1 MKRTLIFV
9 ILLTIFFS
17 CMASSMKAQTV
28 FINEISICNISK
40 ELDPNYD
47 YRGWIELYNATQT
60 EIDLS
65 KLYYS
70 DEPGKP
76 TKYRLLKSRILPAGG
91 YASIWIN
98 DEITNNNGLYLDTDP
113 DGGFLS
119 IADANGT
126 IIDHIN
132 YPIQHTNISWG
143 RTQDGASEFGYFINS
158 SHNRSNN
165 TSSTA
170 FYVVAEPTFSLK
182 GGFYSAP
189 VSVSIE
195 CKTEDA
201 KIYYTLDGSD
211 PTPQKILY
219 TGSPIQIDSSMP
231 LRAKA
236 FAEGYLEGT
245 IATATYMI
253 NERVPD
259 LPVFFLTTDTI
270 NLYNDTIGIYCV
282 GTNGVQIAGT
292 QIIANYGRD
301 WTRPAHLEYLEKNR
315 VCLNQQI
322 GISISGNASRR
333 FDQKSLQIN
342 AGKKY
347 GNNRFD
353 YPLFSEKEGRRLKS
367 FLLRNGGQNFG
378 PGFIKDGVIQSMTN
392 VIQQDH
398 QAFEPSVVYINGKY
412 WGMLNIRERH
422 NKEYIYSNYG
432 WDETE
437 IDIIENNYRE
447 QAVCGDRLAYDSI
460 KKLIMTLDLTDK
472 TNYEKIKQLIDIDSY
487 INYMAVEIYLINDDW
502 PVNNQK
508 LFRNRNNGKFRWI
521 LQDLDKAFATNT
533 GNKLKDLINSSS
545 TSFALKMITYLLKN
559 DGFKEKYID
568 TQCLVAGSV
577 YNSSRGSRFFDSIQ
591 TKLDAEWVFHSERW
605 GFSNSPKNKFQ
616 VTIAEYKD
624 RFNYLKKAIYSSLAE
639 NFSLHEPLNLRI
651 NSFEPSAKITF
662 NGIEMPC
669 LPYDGQYFKD
679 KKLTLTAPQ
688 YVNGKE
694 FRYWTILKNG
704 LLSEVK
710 DISFTFSLKDTS
722 TIITAIYDRVDSVR
736 RSGLYINEIS
746 ASNAIFVDNLYKYE
760 DWIEIYNAS
769 NIPINLAGAYLSNN
783 PDNLEFF
790 QFSDIDSLS
799 TTVPANGYKI
809 VWCSKDTKRGVMH
822 TNFKLAKE
830 GGSLFLSKKD
840 VNGRMVIV
848 DSLTYSSHSDDSS
861 FGRYPDGDAS
871 IFHFEHPTF
880 KVKNIATSYNSY
892 IFKQDYKL
900 VYGFTGLTPPTIS
913 NVLINNGE
921 LKTADS
927 IVTVSFQTNESAF
940 MYRISESPA
949 FENASWKLLET
960 RTSFKLSPGYGT
972 KTIYLQVKNAL
983 YQSNATAAQIELY
996 IKYNKV
1002 VVGFSGSSTKNV
1014 TEIVNG
1020 EVLNNT
1026 ALSFKDTYSAL
1037 QLDNIWGE
1045 PAFKLA
1051 KKTSEISRAISK
1063 YGISEAVFKVS
1074 TGYDPQMTGNLGTYP
1089 DKYYARA
1096 YFFGA
1101 DFAQST
1107 ETRRLIAG
1115 FIDVPNGTYNIRILA
1130 SQRKETPA
1138 SDYLSYRYQ
1147 VNNSDIYIPS
1157 SDIFFNNQTNF
1168 IEFKNITVKDS
1179 VLLICS
1185 WREPFGINTG
1195 LYAPMNLIEITNDKA
1210 MNTEHILQN
1219 QQDDLSIF
1227 SGIGHIVVEQSD
1239 LLPFAIYSIDGM
1251 CIKEIIPESRR
1262 IKVNLP
1268 PGVYIISGKKVV
1280 AY

>member
-1 MKRTLIFV
+1 
-9 ILLTIFFS
+9 
-17 CMASSMKAQTV
+17 MKAQTV

-98 DEITNNNGLYLDTDP
+98 DEITNNNGLYLDTDT

-126 IIDHIN
+126 ILESIN
-132 YPIQHTNISWG
+132 YPIQHTNVSWG
-143 RTQDGASEFGYFINS
+143 RAQDGENEYGYFINS

-165 TSSTA
+165 TSLTA
-170 FYVVAEPTFSLK
+170 FFVVAEPTFSLK

-211 PTPQKILY
+211 PTPQKNLY
-219 TGSPIQIDSSMP
+219 TGSPIHIDSSRP

-236 FAEGYLEGT
+236 FTEGYLEGT

-253 NERVPD
+253 NERVPE
-259 LPVFFLTTDTI
+259 LPVLFLTTDTI

-301 WTRPAHLEYLEKNR
+301 WTRPAHLEYLEKNK
-315 VCLNQQI
+315 VCLDQEI

-333 FDQKSLQIN
+333 FDQKSFQIN

-353 YPLFSEKEGRRLKS
+353 YPLFSEKEGRRVKS

-378 PGFIKDGVIQSMTN
+378 PGFIKDGVLQSMTN

-447 QAVCGDRLAYDSI
+447 QAVSGDRLAYDSI

-472 TNYEKIKQLIDIDSY
+472 TNYEKIKQFIDMDSY

-533 GNKLKDLINSSS
+533 GNKLKDLFNSSS

-559 DGFKEKYID
+559 DEFKEKYID
-568 TQCLVAGSV
+568 NQCLVAGSV
-577 YNSSRGSRFFDSIQ
+577 FNPSRGGVYFDSIQ
-591 TKLDAEWVFHSERW
+591 AKLDAEWLFHSERW

-616 VTIAEYKD
+616 TTIAEYKA
-624 RFNYLKKAIYSSLAE
+624 RFNYLRKAIFSSLAE
-639 NFSLHEPLNLRI
+639 NFLLSEPLNLKI

-662 NGIEMPC
+662 NGIEIPY
-669 LPYDGQYFKD
+669 LPYEGQYFKD

-694 FRYWTILKNG
+694 FRYWSILKNG

-710 DISFTFSLKDTS
+710 DISFNIFLKDTS
-722 TIITAIYDRVDSVR
+722 TVITAIYDRVDSVR
-736 RSGLYINEIS
+736 RGGLYLNEIS
-746 ASNAIFVDNLYKYE
+746 ASNAIFVDNFFKYE

-769 NIPINLAGAYLSNN
+769 NMPINLAGSYLSNN
-783 PDNLEFF
+783 PGNLELF
-790 QFSDIDSLS
+790 QFSDSDSIS

-809 VWCSKDTKRGVMH
+809 VWCSKETKRGVMH
-822 TNFKLAKE
+822 ANFKLAKE
-830 GGSLFLSKKD
+830 GGTLFLSKKEAL
-840 VNGRMVIV
+840 GKMVII
-848 DSLTYSSHSDDSS
+848 DSLTYASHSDDSS

-871 IFHFEHPTF
+871 IVHSEHPTF
-880 KVKNIATSYNSY
+880 KVTNIATSYNKF
-892 IFKQDYKL
+892 IFRQDYKL

-913 NVLINNGE
+913 NMVINNGE

-927 IVTVSFQTNESAF
+927 VVTVSFQTNESAF
-940 MYRISESPA
+940 MYRISESPT
-949 FENASWKLLET
+949 FENAFWKLLET
-960 RTSFKLSPGYGT
+960 RTSFKLSPEYGT

-983 YQSNATAAQIELY
+983 YQSDVSTAQIVFY
-996 IKYNKV
+996 KKYYKV

-1014 TEIVNG
+1014 TEIVNE
-1020 EVLNNT
+1020 EVLNNA
-1026 ALSFKDTYSAL
+1026 ALSFKDSYSAL
-1037 QLDNIWGE
+1037 QLYNVWGE

-1051 KKTSEISRAISK
+1051 KKTSEISGALTK
-1063 YGISEAVFKVS
+1063 YGISEAVSEVS
-1074 TGYDPQMTGNLGTYP
+1074 TGYNPQFTGDQGTYP
-1089 DKYYARA
+1089 DRYFSRA

-1101 DFAQST
+1101 DIAHNT
-1107 ETRRLIAG
+1107 ETRRLVAG
-1115 FIDVPNGTYNIRILA
+1115 FIHVPNGTYTIRILA

-1138 SDYLSYRYQ
+1138 YDYSSYRYQ
-1147 VNNSDIYIPS
+1147 VNNSEIYIPS
-1157 SDIFFNNQTNF
+1157 SDIFFNNQKNF
-1168 IEFKNITVKDS
+1168 IEFKDIEVKDS
-1179 VLLICS
+1179 ILLICS

-1195 LYAPMNLIEITNDKA
+1195 VYAPINLIEITNDKA
-1210 MNTEHILQN
+1210 LNTDITLQN
-1219 QQDDLSIF
+1219 QEYHLHLF
-1227 SGIGHIVVEQSD
+1227 SGIGQIIVEQSEI
-1239 LLPFAIYSIDGM
+1239 LPFTIFTIDGM
-1251 CIKEIIPESRR
+1251 CIKQITPESRR
-1262 IKVNLP
+1262 TEVNLP
-1268 PGVYIISGKKVV
+1268 PGVYIISGKKVI